1 MDRQRKDEAI
11 LIVDDNEINRMILSE
26 TFRDQ
31 DKILEADGTAIYLKA
46 YREAEKEA
54 AYHLVRLLRSPGNT
68 YNIEREL
75 EAVLA
80 KSKMTLAQKQEE
92 AVRNGISVPGIH
104 HHWRPGKGKTTIL
117 KIILQNIERLEK
129 NKSVLLCAPTAEPG
143 KDFQRALVS
152 GFYNPQSIICNG

>member
-1 MDRQRKDEAI
+1 MAYKVLNAGFPTDTVRRGQIKLAG
-11 LIVDDNEINRMILSE
+11 NELVMK
-26 TFRDQ
+26 

-92 AVRNGISVPGIH
+92 AVRWYFGPRYPSSLAALE
-104 HHWRPGKGKTTIL
+104 K
-117 KIILQNIERLEK
+117 ERLPSSK
-129 NKSVLLCAPTAEPG
+129 LFFRYLNVWKKISLYYFVHPQAEPG
-143 KDFQRALVS
+143 KDFQRAL
-152 GFYNPQSIICNG
+152 GIRLLQSTKHYM

>member
-1 MDRQRKDEAI
+1 EGNLYLDSTI
-11 LIVDDNEINRMILSE
+11 IVDMAYKVLNAGFPTDTVRRGQIKLAGNELVMK
-26 TFRDQ
+26 

-92 AVRNGISVPGIH
+92 AVRMVFRSQVSIITGG
-104 HHWRPGKGKTTIL
+104 PGKGKTTIL
-117 KIILQNIERLEK
+117 K
-129 NKSVLLCAPTAEPG
+129 
-143 KDFQRALVS
+143 
-152 GFYNPQSIICNG
+152 

>member
-1 MDRQRKDEAI
+1 MKDK
-11 LIVDDNEINRMILSE
+11 L
-26 TFRDQ
+26 
-31 DKILEADGTAIYLKA
+31 LEADGTAIYLKA

-92 AVRNGISVPGIH
+92 AVRMVFRSQV
-104 HHWRPGKGKTTIL
+104 
-117 KIILQNIERLEK
+117 
-129 NKSVLLCAPTAEPG
+129 
-143 KDFQRALVS
+143 
-152 GFYNPQSIICNG
+152 SIITGGPGFRRSSPPHGSFQQVKNYVHLLLRSNKL